1 MAAEDLLLQAP
12 GERILFA
19 DDWRKELSRVLPHLP
34 DGTLAVF
41 TGRRSLDAGGVWAEF
56 AATAAAAGR
65 KVVRFSEIE
74 AEPCTDTVERMV
86 EFLASVS
93 PAAVIAIGGG
103 SVMDAAKAALLVC
116 ESGMPLGELFGVN
129 RYSTAHPEAKPLR
142 VLCIPTTSGTGSE
155 ATPYSNIVD
164 RKLGVKKLISESL
177 IVPETAIVSPRLAA
191 AMPKALT
198 LATGCDALAHSIE
211 GFLNTGADAN
221 EPRANAWAMESIRL
235 ICEALPAAM
244 ADGSNLEARGAMARA
259 ATLGGMV
266 IRFKSTGL
274 PHLCSF
280 SWFGRLAHGIAVA
293 MLLPASWNY
302 YLGNP
307 AVAARTME
315 LAPVFPGRTPQ
326 EVIAS
331 FRAFLD
337 RLGVPKALREC
348 PGITPELLAST
359 AASAGEN
366 RMKLELA
373 PRPVPVAE
381 SRGILSALLKQAYEG
396 TLQSW

>member
-19 DDWRKELSRVLPHLP
+19 DDWRKELAGVLPLLP

-164 RKLGVKKLISESL
+164 RKLG
-177 IVPETAIVSPRLAA
+177 

-315 LAPVFPGRTPQ
+315 FAPVFPGRTPQ

>member
-1 MAAEDLLLQAP
+1 MAAEDLLLQSP

-19 DDWRKELSRVLPHLP
+19 DDWKKEFAAVLPTLP
-34 DGTLAVF
+34 AGTLAVF

-56 AATAAAAGR
+56 AAVAAEAGR
-65 KVVRFSEIE
+65 RIVRFADIE
-74 AEPCTDTVERMV
+74 AEPCTDTVERMSD
-86 EFLASVS
+86 FLAAEN
-93 PAAVIAIGGG
+93 PAAVIAVGGG
-103 SVMDAAKAALLVC
+103 SVMDAAKAALLMR

-129 RYSTAHPEAKPLR
+129 RYSAGHPEAKPAR

-164 RKLGVKKLISESL
+164 RKLGVKKLISERL
-177 IVPETAIVSPRLAA
+177 IVPETAIVSPLLAS

-211 GFLNTGADAN
+211 GFLNTGADGN
-221 EPRANAWAMESIRL
+221 EPRANAWARESIRL
-235 ICEALPAAM
+235 IREALPAAA
-244 ADGSNLEARGAMARA
+244 ADGSDRAARGAMSRA

-280 SWFGRLAHGIAVA
+280 SWFGRLEHGIAVA

-307 AVAARTME
+307 AVAERTME
-315 LAPVFPGRTPQ
+315 LASIFPGKTPR
-326 EVIAS
+326 EVIGS
-331 FRAFLD
+331 YRDFLD

-348 PGITPELLAST
+348 PGITPELLEST

-381 SRGILSALLKQAYEG
+381 SRGILSAILKQAYEG
-396 TLQSW
+396 ELQSW

>member
-1 MAAEDLLLQAP
+1 MAAEDLLLQSP

-19 DDWRKELSRVLPHLP
+19 DDWKKELAAVLPTLP
-34 DGTLAVF
+34 AGTLAVF

-56 AATAAAAGR
+56 AAVAADAGR
-65 KVVRFSEIE
+65 KVVRFSDIE
-74 AEPCTDTVERMV
+74 AEPCTDTVERMSD
-86 EFLASVS
+86 FLAAEK
-93 PAAVIAIGGG
+93 PAAVIAVGGG
-103 SVMDAAKAALLVC
+103 SVMDAAKAALLMR

-129 RYSTAHPEAKPLR
+129 RYSSVRPGAKPAR

-164 RKLGVKKLISESL
+164 RKLGVKKLISEQL
-177 IVPETAIVSPRLAA
+177 IVPETAIVSPLLAA

-221 EPRANAWAMESIRL
+221 EPRANAWALESIQL
-235 ICEALPAAM
+235 IREALPDAV
-244 ADGSNLEARGAMARA
+244 ADGSDRAARRAMSRA

-280 SWFGRLAHGIAVA
+280 SWFGRLEHGIAVA

-307 AVAARTME
+307 AVAERTMQ
-315 LAPVFPGRTPQ
+315 LASIFPGETPR

-331 FRAFLD
+331 YRDFLD

-348 PGITPELLAST
+348 PGITPELLEST

-381 SRGILSALLKQAYEG
+381 SRGILSAILKQAYEG

>member
-1 MAAEDLLLQAP
+1 MAEEDLPGQAP
-12 GERILFA
+12 GERILFI
-19 DDWRKELSRVLPHLP
+19 DDWRRELAVLLP
-34 DGTLAVF
+34 ALPGGTLAVF
-41 TGRRSLDAGGVWAEF
+41 TGRRSLDACGAWAEF
-56 AATAAAAGR
+56 SAVAAKAGR

-86 EFLASVS
+86 DFLASVS
-93 PAAVIAIGGG
+93 SSAVIAVGGG
-103 SVMDAAKAALLVC
+103 SVMDAAKAALLVR

-129 RYSTAHPEAKPLR
+129 RYSTVNPEAKPVR

-164 RKLGVKKLISESL
+164 RKLGVKKLISERL
-177 IVPETAIVSPRLAA
+177 IVPETAIVSPLLTA

-221 EPRANAWAMESIRL
+221 EPRANAWALESIRL
-235 ICEALPAAM
+235 IRDALPAAV
-244 ADGSNLEARGAMARA
+244 ADGADMTARAAMSRA

-280 SWFGRLAHGIAVA
+280 SWFGRLEHGIAVA

-307 AVAARTME
+307 AVAERTMR
-315 LAPVFPGRTPQ
+315 LASVFPGRTPQ

-331 FRAFLD
+331 FRDFLD

-348 PGITPELLAST
+348 SGITPELLELT

-381 SRGILSALLKQAYEG
+381 SRGILSAILKQAYEG
-396 TLQSW
+396 VLKSW